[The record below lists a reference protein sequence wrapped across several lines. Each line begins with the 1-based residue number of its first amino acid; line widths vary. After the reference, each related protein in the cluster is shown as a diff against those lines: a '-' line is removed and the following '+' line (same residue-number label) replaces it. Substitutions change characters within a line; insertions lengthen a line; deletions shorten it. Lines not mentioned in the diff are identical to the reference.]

1 VPYGPPSFP
10 SANRVPVPVAPRPP
24 AFDTAVASA
33 ALAKVP
39 IPALQIG
46 YFKPNAFMN
55 DVAGGVGMALN
66 LRFQILDVRLL
77 AG

>member
-1 VPYGPPSFP
+1 VP
-10 SANRVPVPVAPRPP
+10 
-24 AFDTAVASA
+24 
-33 ALAKVP
+33 
-39 IPALQIG
+39 LQIG

-66 LRFQILDVRLL
+66 VRFQILDVRLL